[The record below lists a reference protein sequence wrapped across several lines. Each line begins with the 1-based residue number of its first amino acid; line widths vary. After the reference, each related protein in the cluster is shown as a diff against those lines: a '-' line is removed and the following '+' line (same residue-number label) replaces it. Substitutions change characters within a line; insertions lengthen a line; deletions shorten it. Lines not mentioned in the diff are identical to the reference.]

1 MATALYF
8 PARDGLK
15 NWAGELIH
23 NGTLSIVD
31 NQVLKLRR
39 ASNGTDDDRFAG
51 YIPFDSIDGE
61 LYAVFNTLPL
71 AGTDGLMGIFAMRWK
86 DPSVRGGEPSGYT
99 LSIIPD
105 QSATSG
111 YSLWLENGIRKL
123 ASYPLPYYKHTNDYC
138 ARFSV
143 TGSIVKAKVW
153 PSADGEPGWQI
164 VLSDSSVQGG
174 QDRKRNG
181 VFTHN
186 GGSVD
191 YRFISFGFG
200 GSPAPSMQDLTPAST
215 VSKQLDNTGFIAGP
229 IGGFP
234 AGGAYI
240 NQRVSPRYNLK
251 GNRAFEHLTIS
262 KPKLAH
268 TAPRYTLN
276 PNRAAERLMITP
288 PALLGNGPKYNFR
301 GTRGWVH
308 LITKTRP
315 TLTYR
320 APLPGQLVSNR
331 LTARL
336 TVSQPILSHI
346 GPVYAL
352 NGNKITARVSI
363 SSPTLT
369 ALTAALIQP
378 EGVNLRVGISSPN
391 VIFIPKP
398 EVLELKPAPVSA
410 RLTIARPNDLLDPS
424 VYNIEYK
431 QYKPDYV
438 GIKAY
443 EGETLNIDRYRPDTI
458 ETGKIDSIE
467 LNTNRYKQIVIK

>member
-15 NWAGELIH
+15 NWTGELIRS
-23 NGTLSIVD
+23 GTLSIVD

-39 ASNGTDDDRFAG
+39 ANDGTDNDRFAG

-71 AGTDGLMGIFAMRWK
+71 TGTDGLMGIFAMRWK
-86 DPSVRGGEPSGYT
+86 EPSVRAGEPSGYT

-105 QSATSG
+105 RSATSG

-153 PSADGEPGWQI
+153 PSADSEPGWQI

-200 GSPAPSMQDLTPAST
+200 GSSAPSIQDLTPASIA
-215 VSKQLDNTGFIAGP
+215 SNQLDNTGFIAGP
-229 IGGFP
+229 LGGFP
-234 AGGAYI
+234 VGGAYVPVDNKPKVYALTGGRATERLTI
-240 NQRVSPRYNLK
+240 SSPALSVEGPKYNLK
-251 GNRAFEHLTIS
+251 GS
-262 KPKLAH
+262 
-268 TAPRYTLN
+268 
-276 PNRAAERLMITP
+276 
-288 PALLGNGPKYNFR
+288 
-301 GTRGWVH
+301 RGWVH
-308 LITKTRP
+308 LVFKTKP
-315 TLTYR
+315 TLTYI
-320 APLPGQLVSNR
+320 PPKPGELRPIQATER
-331 LTARL
+331 LTIRPPTL
-336 TVSQPILSHI
+336 THT
-346 GPVYAL
+346 GPVYPL
-352 NGNKITARVSI
+352 RSSRITERVNI

-369 ALTAALIQP
+369 ALTAAYMQP
-378 EGVNLRVGISSPN
+378 QGINLRVGVNNPN

-398 EVLELKPAPVSA
+398 EVLELRPSPVLM
-410 RLTIARPNDLLDPS
+410 RLTITRTNNLLDPS

-458 ETGKIDSIE
+458 DTGKIDSIE
-467 LNTNRYKQIVIK
+467 LKTSRYKQIVIK

>member
-15 NWAGELIH
+15 NWTGELIRS
-23 NGTLSIVD
+23 GTLSIVD

-39 ASNGTDDDRFAG
+39 ANDGTDNDRFAG

-71 AGTDGLMGIFAMRWK
+71 TGTDGLMGIFAMRWK
-86 DPSVRGGEPSGYT
+86 EPSVRAGEPSGYT

-105 QSATSG
+105 RSATSG

-123 ASYPLPYYKHTNDYC
+123 ASYSLPYYKHTNDYC

-153 PSADGEPGWQI
+153 PSADSEPGWQI

-200 GSPAPSMQDLTPAST
+200 GSSAPSIQDLTPASIA
-215 VSKQLDNTGFIAGP
+215 SNQLDNTGFIAGP
-229 IGGFP
+229 LGGFP
-234 AGGAYI
+234 VGGAYVPVD
-240 NQRVSPRYNLK
+240 NKPKVYALTGGKVAER
-251 GNRAFEHLTIS
+251 LTIS
-262 KPKLAH
+262 RP
-268 TAPRYTLN
+268 TLTV
-276 PNRAAERLMITP
+276 E
-288 PALLGNGPKYNFR
+288 GPKYNLR

-308 LITKTRP
+308 LVFKKQP
-315 TLTYR
+315 TLTYI
-320 APLPGQLVSNR
+320 PPKPGELHPVQLTESLIIR
-331 LTARL
+331 PPT
-336 TVSQPILSHI
+336 LSHT

-352 NGNKITARVSI
+352 RASKITERVSI

-369 ALTAALIQP
+369 AHTAALIQP
-378 EGVNLRVGISSPN
+378 EGVNLRVSISSPN

-398 EVLELKPAPVSA
+398 EVLTIKPAPITL
-410 RLTIARPNDLLDPS
+410 RLTITRANNLLDPS
-424 VYNIEYK
+424 VYSIEYK

-443 EGETLNIDRYRPDTI
+443 EGETLNIDRYRPGTI
-458 ETGKIDSIE
+458 ETGKIDSVG
-467 LNTNRYKQIVIK
+467 LKTNRYKQIVIK